1 MRENTSQ
8 LHPHVRTWISSMAH
22 FRRFSTSARAATAAA
37 GAPDFAELASG
48 KTLQELSAVF
58 NAAFTG
64 SVQFPDAAS
73 RTAMLMSMRST
84 YCRKMLEECAIDRDL
99 LELLSDPSYLP
110 PRETVLKAFQLEGA
124 TPDPAPTPTPTL
136 VATTPDPSETAYDR
150 NMAAE
155 YAKMQISSA
164 LPAESR
170 TFEDNFRLEYGR

>member
-1 MRENTSQ
+1 
-8 LHPHVRTWISSMAH
+8 MAH

-110 PRETVLKAFQLEGA
+110 PREMVLKAFQLEGA
-124 TPDPAPTPTPTL
+124 TPDPAPTPTPTPAAAAAAA
-136 VATTPDPSETAYDR
+136 ATTPDPPPDAGAETAYDR